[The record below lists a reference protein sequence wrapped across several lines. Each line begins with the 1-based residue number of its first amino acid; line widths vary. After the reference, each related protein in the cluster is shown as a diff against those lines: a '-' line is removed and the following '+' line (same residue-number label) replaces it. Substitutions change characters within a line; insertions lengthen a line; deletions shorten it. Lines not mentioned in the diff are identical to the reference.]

1 MQRRGRK
8 TLVPPPL
15 WKPVTP
21 VKSLHLHLTVRND
34 LITGCD
40 KTWRSKNL
48 QVWFTAQSLNWRVY
62 FEQQVELPPLCQGDG
77 LRCGRYLW
85 LSEVAILLC
94 CYPRNRPSEDG
105 MAIKKANAVRTTCN
119 TRRSNSIHKKQQ
131 QWQLSKWS
139 LKKVGGGVLV
149 AISFKKKCHF
159 VVVIFIF
166 FTLQLQFQEH
176 CKTYKCLY

>member
-1 MQRRGRK
+1 MVWSQVVTRRGEVK
-8 TLVPPPL
+8 TCRCD
-15 WKPVTP
+15 
-21 VKSLHLHLTVRND
+21 SLLLLHSR
-34 LITGCD
+34 GCD
-40 KTWRSKNL
+40 SRGVERRAVN
-48 QVWFTAQSLNWRVY
+48 AQSLNWRVY

-149 AISFKKKCHF
+149 AISFTKKCHF

-166 FTLQLQFQEH
+166 FTLQLRFQEN
-176 CKTYKCLY
+176 CKTFKCLYER